1 VDENDCFF
9 STPDGI
15 WRSTDGGKTWEAV
28 HQSADYQETIT
39 RVQFRDLKLGW
50 MENHSGWYKS
60 EDGGHTWMP
69 FETPLSSSGRLNN
82 VNFISSDTGW
92 IAGAAL
98 RSPSREELVSG
109 RVPNVPRDL
118 LDDLTGK
125 VLTPVIYRTDNGGKT
140 WSFQTLPS
148 NLGSI
153 EDISFVDPNYG
164 IALSGPEAFHTRDGG
179 KTWIKVKDPRNCVDE
194 GDGVYEGKPASVYL
208 LDSSFQ
214 WIAFDDGRVLKSNNG
229 GQTWTEAQPCD
240 QTRPVVVH
248 FWSQDHGV
256 GLGSDGYLYGTTDA
270 GNSWSKIDTNK
281 YDSLTFLGNQQAWI
295 VSERGLFRIKEK

>member
-1 VDENDCFF
+1 MRLNKNRGILICFGLALTHTLITSACVSSSRTIESATPTATPDSSRVIKIGDLTAKGAWRHLQFVDENDCFF

-125 VLTPVIYRTDNGGKT
+125 VLTP
-140 WSFQTLPS
+140 
-148 NLGSI
+148 
-153 EDISFVDPNYG
+153 
-164 IALSGPEAFHTRDGG
+164 
-179 KTWIKVKDPRNCVDE
+179 
-194 GDGVYEGKPASVYL
+194 
-208 LDSSFQ
+208 
-214 WIAFDDGRVLKSNNG
+214 
-229 GQTWTEAQPCD
+229 
-240 QTRPVVVH
+240 
-248 FWSQDHGV
+248 
-256 GLGSDGYLYGTTDA
+256 
-270 GNSWSKIDTNK
+270 
-281 YDSLTFLGNQQAWI
+281 
-295 VSERGLFRIKEK
+295 